1 MLRAAWNAQELLTTF
16 QDDIHSVTLIPSKPP
31 SPGGTFI
38 VKLKME
44 YEDEI
49 EIWNRKQESRFPESK
64 ELKQRIR
71 DLILPDRD
79 LGHSDVKGNE
89 AKNVSS
95 SPSKENDCQDC
106 DAAKDHTINLMD
118 DDDAEDMR
126 NFFGVA

>member
-1 MLRAAWNAQELLTTF
+1 
-16 QDDIHSVTLIPSKPP
+16 
-31 SPGGTFI
+31 
-38 VKLKME
+38 ME